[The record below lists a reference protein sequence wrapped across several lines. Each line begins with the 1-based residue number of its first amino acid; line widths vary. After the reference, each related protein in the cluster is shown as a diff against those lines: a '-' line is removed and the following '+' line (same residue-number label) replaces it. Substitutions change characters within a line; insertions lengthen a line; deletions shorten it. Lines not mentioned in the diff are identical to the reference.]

1 VIVAS
6 SDVSDLLAMCTR
18 ILVLRDG
25 VVVRELKG
33 NELTESILHH
43 AIEGTDEE

>member
-1 VIVAS
+1 VIVS
-6 SDVSDLLAMCTR
+6 STDIGDLLAMCTR

-25 VVVRELKG
+25 VVARQLDG
-33 NELTESILHH
+33 NEVTQAIMHH